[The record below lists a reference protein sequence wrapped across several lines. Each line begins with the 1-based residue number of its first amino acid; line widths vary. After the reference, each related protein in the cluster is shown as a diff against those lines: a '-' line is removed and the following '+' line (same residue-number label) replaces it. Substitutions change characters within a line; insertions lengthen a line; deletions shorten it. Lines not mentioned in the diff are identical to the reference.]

1 MQRVLT
7 HPFFSSCGVFRS
19 DEPFPSMWELMGFT
33 SLSEELLEKGKLDE
47 VLPSEESGRQPT
59 WKVEVWTWGD

>member
-1 MQRVLT
+1 
-7 HPFFSSCGVFRS
+7 
-19 DEPFPSMWELMGFT
+19 MGFT

-59 WKVEVWTWGD
+59 